1 MSYMKQSTLPRPET
15 GARKMPMPKKQMK
28 EDSINERSGR
38 STISSFDTSLLDDNG
53 LTAAQQKRA
62 EMQRRI
68 REKMAELED

>member
-1 MSYMKQSTLPRPET
+1 MSYIRQSGLPRPES
-15 GARKMPMPKKQMK
+15 AKKIPQPKKLIR

-38 STISSFDTSLLDDNG
+38 STMSSFDTSLLDDNG